1 MFNHFRHVDVV
12 KRIGEFSFSFFVKK
26 SEATHGRIKLAIKRM
41 VHPRTM
47 AMREMRRNNP
57 RGSFAKKVGRNAS
70 KGKFIFVNTKRASKG
85 PH

>member
-1 MFNHFRHVDVV
+1 
-12 KRIGEFSFSFFVKK
+12 
-26 SEATHGRIKLAIKRM
+26 
-41 VHPRTM
+41 M
-47 AMREMRRNNP
+47 AMRETRRNNP

>member
-1 MFNHFRHVDVV
+1 MLNDLRAANVL
-12 KRIGEFSFSFFVKK
+12 KRVGNFSRSFFVEE
-26 SEATHGRIKLAIKRM
+26 SETSHGRIKLAIKRI
-41 VHPRTM
+41 VHPMTM

-70 KGKFIFVNTKRASKG
+70 KRESIFVNTKRASKG

>member
-1 MFNHFRHVDVV
+1 MFGNFRQVDVV
-12 KRIGEFSFSFFVKK
+12 KRIGELGFSFFIKE
-26 SEATHGRIKLAIKRM
+26 SEAAHGRIKLAIKRM
-41 VHPRTM
+41 VHAMAM

-70 KGKFIFVNTKRASKG
+70 KREFIFVNTKSASKG